1 MIKRAALLVSALAV
15 LVYTVG
21 VDAQAKPSFA
31 GKWVMDAPAGGGDA
45 ARGGGR
51 GRGGRGGRGGF
62 VSGMEVTIT
71 QDANTIKIDK
81 MQGQNPVT
89 LTVNL
94 DGSESKN
101 TMQGRGGAIEQTS
114 TAAWEAEKLAISTS
128 FDMGNGAV
136 TTKQTLSLEGG
147 KLVVENFGPDGSPMA
162 KLTYT
167 KGS

>member
-1 MIKRAALLVSALAV
+1 
-15 LVYTVG
+15 
-21 VDAQAKPSFA
+21 
-31 GKWVMDAPAGGGDA
+31 
-45 ARGGGR
+45 
-51 GRGGRGGRGGF
+51 
-62 VSGMEVTIT
+62 MEVTIT

-94 DGSESKN
+94 NGSESKN
-101 TMQGRGGAIEQTS
+101 TVQGRGGAVEQTS
-114 TAAWEAEKLAISTS
+114 TATWEGDTLTISTS
-128 FDMGNGAV
+128 FDMGNGPV
-136 TTKQTLSLEGG
+136 TTKQALSLEGG